1 MPKPAAKARPQGRP
15 EAPKAPAPPSP
26 LVSEILAGIEPLRK
40 GPAGWCDRLPEDVRA
55 EMLELRA
62 RHASGTLGCTKVA
75 LAKSI
80 HAALAERGLI
90 AIGWKEIVR
99 WIGEHA

>member
-15 EAPKAPAPPSP
+15 EAAPAPSP
-26 LVSEILAGIEPLRK
+26 LVSAILSGIEPLRK
-40 GPAGWCDRLPEDVRA
+40 GPASWCDRLPADVRG
-55 EMLELRA
+55 ELIELRA
-62 RHASGTLGCTKVA
+62 RFAAGVLGCTKVA

-99 WIGEHA
+99 WLGDHT